1 MSRGGRLRPSLTQ
14 DGYGRVMKTL
24 KTLAFGMTLAAGGV
38 LAACSGTTT
47 TPSLPAISLP
57 PVSIDPSAA
66 AGAVVAVLDE
76 IDRQI
81 DANQTAT
88 GLTVEEQ
95 TSLKDL
101 VSQVR
106 TAVQTGDLS
115 AAKPTVDAL
124 SAKVTELDAKLG
136 TDAGTQLKS
145 AIDQLKTIVGG

>member
-1 MSRGGRLRPSLTQ
+1 
-14 DGYGRVMKTL
+14 MKTL
-24 KTLAFGMTLAAGGV
+24 KTLAFGVTLAAGGV

-47 TPSLPAISLP
+47 TPSLPAVSLP

-66 AGAVVAVLDE
+66 ASAVVAVLDE
-76 IDRQI
+76 IDRTI

-95 TSLKDL
+95 TALKDL

-106 TAVQTGDLS
+106 TAEQTGDVS

-124 SAKVTELDAKLG
+124 SAKITELDAKLG

-145 AIDQLKTIVGG
+145 AVDQLKTIVGS

>member
-1 MSRGGRLRPSLTQ
+1 
-14 DGYGRVMKTL
+14 MKTL
-24 KTLAFGMTLAAGGV
+24 KTLAFGVTLAVGGV

-47 TPSLPAISLP
+47 TPSLPAVSLP

-66 AGAVVAVLDE
+66 ASAVVAVLDE
-76 IDRQI
+76 IDRTI

-95 TSLKDL
+95 TALKDL

-124 SAKVTELDAKLG
+124 AAKITELDAKLG
-136 TDAGTQLKS
+136 TDAGTQLN
-145 AIDQLKTIVGG
+145 AATEQLKTLVGS

>member
-1 MSRGGRLRPSLTQ
+1 
-14 DGYGRVMKTL
+14 MKTL
-24 KTLAFGMTLAAGGV
+24 KTLALGVTLAAGGV

-47 TPSLPAISLP
+47 TPSLPAVSLP

-66 AGAVVAVLDE
+66 ASAVVAVLDE
-76 IDRQI
+76 IDRTI

-95 TSLKDL
+95 TALKDL
-101 VSQVR
+101 VSQIR

-124 SAKVTELDAKLG
+124 SAKITELDAKLG

-145 AIDQLKTIVGG
+145 AVDQLKTIVGS

>member
-1 MSRGGRLRPSLTQ
+1 
-14 DGYGRVMKTL
+14 MKTL
-24 KTLAFGMTLAAGGV
+24 KTLAFGVTLAVGGV

-47 TPSLPAISLP
+47 TPSLPAVSLP

-66 AGAVVAVLDE
+66 ASAVVAVLDE
-76 IDRQI
+76 IDRTI

-95 TSLKDL
+95 TALKDL

-124 SAKVTELDAKLG
+124 SAKIAELDAKLG

-145 AIDQLKTIVGG
+145 AVDQLKTIVGS

>member
-1 MSRGGRLRPSLTQ
+1 
-14 DGYGRVMKTL
+14 MKTL
-24 KTLAFGMTLAAGGV
+24 KTLAFGVTLAVGGV

-47 TPSLPAISLP
+47 TPSLPAVSLP

-66 AGAVVAVLDE
+66 ASAVVSVLDE
-76 IDRQI
+76 IDRTI

-95 TSLKDL
+95 TALKDL

-124 SAKVTELDAKLG
+124 AAKITELDAKLG
-136 TDAGTQLKS
+136 TDAGTQLK
-145 AIDQLKTIVGG
+145 AATEQLKTLVGS

>member
-1 MSRGGRLRPSLTQ
+1 
-14 DGYGRVMKTL
+14 MKTL
-24 KTLAFGMTLAAGGV
+24 KTLAFGVTLAAGGV

-47 TPSLPAISLP
+47 TPSLPAVSLP

-66 AGAVVAVLDE
+66 ASAVGTVLDE
-76 IDRQI
+76 IDTQI

-88 GLTVEEQ
+88 GLTVEERD
-95 TSLKDL
+95 SLKDL

-124 SAKVTELDAKLG
+124 SAKITELDAKLG
-136 TDAGTQLKS
+136 TDAGTQLKA
-145 AIDQLKTIVGG
+145 AITQLKTVVGS

>member
-1 MSRGGRLRPSLTQ
+1 
-14 DGYGRVMKTL
+14 MKTL
-24 KTLAFGMTLAAGGV
+24 KTLAFGVTLAVGGV

-47 TPSLPAISLP
+47 TPSLPAVSLP

-66 AGAVVAVLDE
+66 ASAVVAVLDE
-76 IDRQI
+76 VDRTI

-95 TSLKDL
+95 TALKDL

-124 SAKVTELDAKLG
+124 AAKITELDAKLG
-136 TDAGTQLKS
+136 TDAGTQLK
-145 AIDQLKTIVGG
+145 AATEQLKTLVGS

>member
-1 MSRGGRLRPSLTQ
+1 
-14 DGYGRVMKTL
+14 MKTL
-24 KTLAFGMTLAAGGV
+24 KTLAFGVTLAAGSV

-47 TPSLPAISLP
+47 TSSLPAVSLP

-66 AGAVVAVLDE
+66 ASAVGAVLDE

-124 SAKVTELDAKLG
+124 SAKITELDAKLG

>member
-1 MSRGGRLRPSLTQ
+1 
-14 DGYGRVMKTL
+14 MKTL
-24 KTLAFGMTLAAGGV
+24 KTLAFGVTLAAGGV

-47 TPSLPAISLP
+47 APSLPAVSLP

-66 AGAVVAVLDE
+66 ASAVVAVLDE
-76 IDRQI
+76 IDRTI

-88 GLTVEEQ
+88 GLTVEERD
-95 TSLKDL
+95 SLKGL

-106 TAVQTGDLS
+106 TAVQTGDVS

-124 SAKVTELDAKLG
+124 SAKIAELDAKLG

-145 AIDQLKTIVGG
+145 AVDQLKTIVGS